1 MNKFMKNILE
11 PSHKL
16 MPRHHWVP
24 IAMAGAGLA
33 SSIYGASEMSKAKKY
48 LKENKAL
55 WEALQTP
62 NIENLKVKL
71 EQAVS
76 QGKLDPKLGQALLA
90 DPSLMRDVGA
100 NPKLVEAQEQTL
112 QRYQEI
118 SQARGQDATTRA
130 RMAETMDQ
138 VGQQERA
145 GREALQAQMQ
155 RRGMGGSGAD
165 LAQQALLQQRGADR
179 TAQMGFRT
187 AADAEQRALQAL
199 SQGGQ
204 LAGQMRGQQFSEDAQ
219 RAAAMDRIALFIQDI
234 DNKYKP
240 LI

>member
-16 MPRHHWVP
+16 MPRHHWAQFA
-24 IAMAGAGLA
+24 IGGAMAAGGALA
-33 SSIYGASEMSKAKKY
+33 TWQGTQEMEAARRH
-48 LKENKAL
+48 LQENKAL

-90 DPSLMRDVGA
+90 NPSMMRDVGA
-100 NPKLVEAQEQTL
+100 NPKLVQAQEQTL

-130 RMAETMDQ
+130 RMAETMGQ

-179 TAQMGFRT
+179 TAQMDSVLQQMQSRELYKHYLK
-187 AADAEQRALQAL
+187 AD
-199 SQGGQ
+199 
-204 LAGQMRGQQFSEDAQ
+204 
-219 RAAAMDRIALFIQDI
+219 
-234 DNKYKP
+234 N
-240 LI
+240 